1 MWHAAPAGAARRRA
15 AASAWRVAAA
25 FAVSAAFSIAAAA
38 GVAGCGGTQGHGMQG
53 HGTQGHGMQ
62 GHGTQGHGV
71 TVSGVLPK
79 HAIAGLPEVTK
90 ALTGTDVQKDSSLH
104 GLTGKLRQWGFQ
116 GGWQRTFQGES
127 RRLTLVVSRSLKFR
141 SRAGAAAFVT
151 YLGRHVDSFYPF
163 AVTKPLQ
170 VAGQSGWLIKPPLCA
185 CHMAQPLYV
194 GVTTAGRQVSWLEIN
209 GPRASGALLTSL
221 LAAV

>member
-15 AASAWRVAAA
+15 AASGWRVAAA
-25 FAVSAAFSIAAAA
+25 LAVSAAFSIAAAA
-38 GVAGCGGTQGHGMQG
+38 GAAGCGGTQGHG
-53 HGTQGHGMQ
+53 TQGHGM
-62 GHGTQGHGV
+62 QGHGV

-127 RRLTLVVSRSLKFR
+127 RRLTLVVSRSLRFR

-209 GPRASGALLTSL
+209 GPRASGTLLTSL